1 MELLFRPDDSG
12 TDRGTGYATVDY
24 SSSAEDETVVETT
37 EDALANVFENA
48 KASGGTLDGTD
59 ETIDAAIDDPLGFL
73 DYLIL
78 DDSGSIVFDSDY
90 VRETPDGTTSS

>member
-24 SSSAEDETVVETT
+24 SSSSEDETAVETT
-37 EDALANVFENA
+37 EDALASIFEDA
-48 KASGGTLDGTD
+48 KAGGGTLDGAE

-78 DDSGSIVFDSDY
+78 DTEGAVAFDDGY
-90 VRETPDGTTSS
+90 VREQPGPTTS

>member
-1 MELLFRPDDSG
+1 MKLLFRPDDSG

-37 EDALANVFENA
+37 EDELSTIFETMKSN
-48 KASGGTLDGTD
+48 GEVLDGA
-59 ETIDAAIDDPLGFL
+59 EASIDAAVDDPLGFL

-78 DDSGSIVFDSDY
+78 DTDERLGFDDGY
-90 VRETPDGTTSS
+90 VREQPGPTKS

>member
-1 MELLFRPDDSG
+1 MSDRRDSFAVRYSPPHGRPQK
-12 TDRGTGYATVDY
+12 V
-24 SSSAEDETVVETT
+24 
-37 EDALANVFENA
+37 VFEPRS
-48 KASGGTLDGTD
+48 SGGTLDGTD

-73 DYLIL
+73 YYLIL

>member
-1 MELLFRPDDSG
+1 MKLLFTPDDSG

-37 EDALANVFENA
+37 EDALAMVFENA

-78 DDSGSIVFDSDY
+78 DTEGAVAFDDGY
-90 VRETPDGTTSS
+90 VREQPGPTTS

>member
-1 MELLFRPDDSG
+1 MKLLFRPDDSG

>member
-1 MELLFRPDDSG
+1 MELIFEPDDSG

-37 EDALANVFENA
+37 EGDLASIFEQAN
-48 KASGGTLDGTD
+48 GETLDGSD
-59 ETIDAAIDDPLGFL
+59 ASIDAAIDDPLGFL

-78 DDSGSIVFDSDY
+78 DTEGAVAFDDGY
-90 VRETPDGTTSS
+90 AREQPGPT

>member
-73 DYLIL
+73 DFLVL
-78 DDSGSIVFDSDY
+78 DEQVAFDDGH
-90 VRETPDGTTSS
+90 VREQPGPTTS

>member
-1 MELLFRPDDSG
+1 MELLFTPDNSG

-37 EDALANVFENA
+37 EDALANVFEDA
-48 KASGGTLDGTD
+48 KAGGGTLDGAE

-73 DYLIL
+73 DYLIPDGSGNIAF
-78 DDSGSIVFDSDY
+78 DDGY
-90 VRETPDGTTSS
+90 VREQPGPTTS